1 MIKQC
6 VVRTVAT
13 PKGYWYKGEY
23 MGYLAEKL
31 HDGWVVVMC
40 NKIGNSLEYIL
51 QKEVKDD
58 EN

>member
-6 VVRTVAT
+6 VVRTAET
-13 PKGYWYKGEY
+13 PKGYWYEEER
-23 MGYLAEKL
+23 MGYLKKKL
-31 HDGWVVVMC
+31 SDGWVVVMC

-58 EN
+58 E

>member
-6 VVRTVAT
+6 VVRTVET
-13 PKGYWYKGEY
+13 PKGYWYKEER
-23 MGYLAEKL
+23 MGYLEEKL
-31 HDGWVVVMC
+31 NDGWVVVMC

-58 EN
+58 E